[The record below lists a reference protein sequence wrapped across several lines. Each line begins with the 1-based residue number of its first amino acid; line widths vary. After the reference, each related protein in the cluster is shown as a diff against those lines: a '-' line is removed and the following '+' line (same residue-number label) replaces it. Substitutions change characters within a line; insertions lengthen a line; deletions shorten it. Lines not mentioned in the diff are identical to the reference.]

1 MRAVCM
7 LWLLATLA
15 LPAPAQQV
23 TQEPSPALAC
33 LTPAAEARG
42 LPQYP
47 KAMLGSR
54 RHGLVKVQLNFT
66 SADRQPDGEVL
77 EHEGGQAFLDAVEEH
92 VHTWR
97 VPCLDQVGG
106 RARLAFEFVF
116 RPDDR
121 VVVPRA
127 PVDSWHAAERDMLAC
142 VVNASGSK
150 APDYPIDAQRI
161 GIEGRVVARLRFES
175 ATEPPSA
182 ELYSGRGAERLQSAV
197 EDWVRHY
204 RMPCHSGAP
213 VTSLWTFMFHLDGNK
228 PYGFK
233 PMSLLSWMRQ
243 TKDLGKQ
250 TLQVDTTK
258 MGCPFELQVRYL
270 QPALASSVAEIDS
283 YHPARGPLLDW
294 LAQSELKLARR
305 QLDSVFGDTAILS
318 VPCMK
323 LDLKPKE

>member
-1 MRAVCM
+1 MRAACM

-15 LPAPAQQV
+15 LPALAQQV
-23 TQEPSPALAC
+23 TQERSRALAC

-66 SADRQPDGEVL
+66 SADRQPDGKVL
-77 EHEGGQAFLDAVEEH
+77 EREGDPEFVDAVEEH
-92 VHTWR
+92 VRSWR
-97 VPCLDQVGG
+97 VPCLDQIGG
-106 RARLAFEFVF
+106 RARLEFEFIF

-127 PVDSWHAAERDMLAC
+127 PLDSWHAAERSLLAC
-142 VVNASGSK
+142 VVNTSGSK
-150 APDYPIDAQRI
+150 APDYPIDARRI
-161 GIEGRVVARLRFES
+161 ELEGRVVARLRFES
-175 ATEPPSA
+175 ATEPPSV
-182 ELYSGRGAERLQSAV
+182 ELFSGQRTWRLQSAV

-213 VTSLWTFMFHLDGNK
+213 VTSLWTFEFRLEGNQL
-228 PYGFK
+228 YGFK
-233 PMSLLSWMRQ
+233 PMSLLSWMRL

-250 TLQVDTTK
+250 RLDLDTTN

-283 YHPARGPLLDW
+283 YHPAREIGR
-294 LAQSELKLARR
+294 AH
-305 QLDSVFGDTAILS
+305 V
-318 VPCMK
+318 
-323 LDLKPKE
+323 